1 MRRHLAPKPP
11 PNPNFA
17 QQPMS
22 SILKAG
28 LPQSQPRP
36 PLKYAT
42 AAAAAVTPSASQQ
55 SNASASSSSAP
66 TQIMPPAPAPAP
78 APAPVPPPPRPEPVV
93 TTTLQ
98 DQITAVTSSPSL
110 TQISTSSPFL
120 SSTSASAQQPDGS
133 FGSPLVSEAESHP
146 EPPVSASAPSPL
158 GAGESYSSDVL
169 PSGPSTPPEHAL
181 TTRTYRRVR
190 AATGGTRIGTLVS
203 TCWAAGRSLIASTVC
218 SATVR
223 RWAGRQRMARPRTRY
238 DVDRSNRHFGAR
250 DRAFARAAAAAATT
264 ATVGTG
270 FIPIT
275 ANCPDAGT
283 TTSVS
288 PGR

>member
-1 MRRHLAPKPP
+1 MPRHSAPKPP

-28 LPQSQPRP
+28 LPPSQPRP

-55 SNASASSSSAP
+55 SNASVSPSVP
-66 TQIMPPAPAPAP
+66 TQVVPPVPVQ
-78 APAPVPPPPRPEPVV
+78 APVPAPPPPKPESVA

-98 DQITAVTSSPSL
+98 DTITAVTSSPSL

-146 EPPVSASAPSPL
+146 EPSVSASAPSPL
-158 GAGESYSSDVL
+158 GAGESCVSAKYLIFLLCFLTFWNTYL
-169 PSGPSTPPEHAL
+169 PSDGQARTSHYRKHLLRYVSHAC
-181 TTRTYRRVR
+181 
-190 AATGGTRIGTLVS
+190 G
-203 TCWAAGRSLIASTVC
+203 AAGRSLIGNNSPQ
-218 SATVR
+218 R
-223 RWAGRQRMARPRTRY
+223 HQHPQMGRQAAR
-238 DVDRSNRHFGAR
+238 
-250 DRAFARAAAAAATT
+250 
-264 ATVGTG
+264 GTHLL
-270 FIPIT
+270 P
-275 ANCPDAGT
+275 
-283 TTSVS
+283 
-288 PGR
+288 

>member
-1 MRRHLAPKPP
+1 MRRHPAPKPP

-66 TQIMPPAPAPAP
+66 TQATPPAPAPAP
-78 APAPVPPPPRPEPVV
+78 APVAPPPKPEPVV

-98 DQITAVTSSPSL
+98 QDHITAVTSSPSL

-146 EPPVSASAPSPL
+146 EPAPSASAASPL
-158 GAGESYSSDVL
+158 GGGEYRFFPL
-169 PSGPSTPPEHAL
+169 PDHAL
-181 TTRTYRRVR
+181 TAGGVQACMSRHRRYHYKYVNCM
-190 AATGGTRIGTLVS
+190 
-203 TCWAAGRSLIASTVC
+203 CWAAGRSLTVVN
-218 SATVR
+218 SLQR
-223 RWAGRQRMARPRTRY
+223 HHPQMGRQAAR
-238 DVDRSNRHFGAR
+238 
-250 DRAFARAAAAAATT
+250 
-264 ATVGTG
+264 GTH
-270 FIPIT
+270 PH
-275 ANCPDAGT
+275 P
-283 TTSVS
+283 S
-288 PGR
+288 

>member
-1 MRRHLAPKPP
+1 MCPSSPLTLCRPFTYSFTMRSYLAPKPP

-28 LPQSQPRP
+28 LPPSQPRP

-55 SNASASSSSAP
+55 SNTSLSSSTP
-66 TQIMPPAPAPAP
+66 TTVPPAPVSASAPAP
-78 APAPVPPPPRPEPVV
+78 PPPKPEPAVN
-93 TTTLQ
+93 TALQ

-146 EPPVSASAPSPL
+146 EPSASASAPSPL
-158 GAGESYSSDVL
+158 GTGEFYLFSNPLAAFVEHVL
-169 PSGPSTPPEHAL
+169 TACILGAQESPQEASASVCRL
-181 TTRTYRRVR
+181 L
-190 AATGGTRIGTLVS
+190 IN
-203 TCWAAGRSLIASTVC
+203 WAIINGHR
-218 SATVR
+218 
-223 RWAGRQRMARPRTRY
+223 
-238 DVDRSNRHFGAR
+238 
-250 DRAFARAAAAAATT
+250 
-264 ATVGTG
+264 
-270 FIPIT
+270 
-275 ANCPDAGT
+275 
-283 TTSVS
+283 
-288 PGR
+288 

>member
-28 LPQSQPRP
+28 LPQAQPRT

-66 TQIMPPAPAPAP
+66 TQTTPPAPASA
-78 APAPVPPPPRPEPVV
+78 AAATSKPEPVV

-98 DQITAVTSSPSL
+98 QDHIAAVTSSPSL

-146 EPPVSASAPSPL
+146 EPATSVSAPSPL
-158 GAGESYSSDVL
+158 GGGEYRFFPL
-169 PSGPSTPPEHAL
+169 PEHAL
-181 TTRTYRRVR
+181 TTRGMQACMSRHRRCHYLYVNCM
-190 AATGGTRIGTLVS
+190 
-203 TCWAAGRSLIASTVC
+203 CWAAGRSLTVVN
-218 SATVR
+218 SL
-223 RWAGRQRMARPRTRY
+223 QRHHP
-238 DVDRSNRHFGAR
+238 
-250 DRAFARAAAAAATT
+250 
-264 ATVGTG
+264 
-270 FIPIT
+270 
-275 ANCPDAGT
+275 
-283 TTSVS
+283 
-288 PGR
+288 